1 MHSRPYPCPSRPTPR
16 QTQSGVVL
24 IVVLIMLVV
33 IGLVSATAMR
43 GALTA
48 DQISNNARLE
58 SLAKQAAQIAL
69 RFCETAVTEKTI
81 TIQAA
86 AATEAKQA
94 WRTYSNWGGTK
105 PIATT
110 LTKDYMKSTD
120 SAFTPSSLPQCMAEV
135 SPDSAALTIVTA
147 RGFGPDYVAKSNAGA
162 VVWLQSVIAMS
173 SVSSPS
179 P

>member
-1 MHSRPYPCPSRPTPR
+1 MHSRPYPSPSRSASR

-69 RFCETAVTEKTI
+69 RYCETEAAKDASARAI

-86 AATEAKQA
+86 AAPKTKQA
-94 WRTYSNWGGTK
+94 WETYGNWVGTK
-105 PIATT
+105 PLATT
-110 LTKDYMKSTD
+110 ISKDYMKSTD
-120 SAFTPSSLPQCMAEV
+120 SAFTPSSLPQCMAEI
-135 SPDSAALTIVTA
+135 SPDSPALTIVTA
-147 RGFGPDYVAKSNAGA
+147 RGFGPDYVATSNAGA
-162 VVWLQSVIAMS
+162 VVWLQSIIAKS
-173 SVSSPS
+173 SI
-179 P
+179 